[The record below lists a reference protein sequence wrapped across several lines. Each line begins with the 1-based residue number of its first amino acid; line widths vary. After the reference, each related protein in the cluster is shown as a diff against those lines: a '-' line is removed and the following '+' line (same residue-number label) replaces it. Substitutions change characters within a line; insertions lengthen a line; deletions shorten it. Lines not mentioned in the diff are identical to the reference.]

1 MLYQNEQYLKEAVKT
16 KTNSQIAKENNISA
30 DTVAY
35 WLRKYNIKKYK
46 KIAPYMNKTYMVKLY
61 NKYRSGK
68 KISKLLNCNE
78 KTIYA
83 WLEKHGIDTSET
95 GSQGARKHFYN
106 ENYFKK
112 IDTERKA
119 YFLGFILADGC
130 VYLGANKNSYRFQM
144 NLQTQDKYILEEL
157 QKDIGSD
164 YKIQDKKKGYKKNG
178 DPILISLLKINSS
191 KLCEDLMKLGI
202 IPRKSMKQEMKED
215 LIPNNLI
222 KHFIRGYFDGN
233 GSCSLYPNNSNM
245 SLNFLASKKL
255 CNQIDEILI
264 KNNINKNVLF
274 KNSLSNELY
283 GLRINNTNNK
293 ILLYYYLYENAT
305 IYLKRKKEKFDKFL
319 QYKKSPLIK

>member
-1 MLYQNEQYLKEAVKT
+1 MLYKNEQYLKEAVKT

-30 DTVAY
+30 DTVTY
-35 WLRKYNIKKYK
+35 WLRKYNIKKYEEK
-46 KIAPYMNKTYMVKLY
+46 APYMDKAYMAELY
-61 NKYRSGK
+61 NKYRSGN

-130 VYLGANKNSYRFQM
+130 VYFGTNKNSYRFQM
-144 NLQTQDKYILEEL
+144 NLQAQDRYILEEL
-157 QKDIGSD
+157 QKDIESD
-164 YKIQDKKKGYKKNG
+164 YKIQDKQFGCGKNG

-191 KLCEDLMKLGI
+191 KLCEDLMNLGVV
-202 IPRKSMKQEMKED
+202 PRKSMRQEMKKD
-215 LIPNNLI
+215 LIPDKLI

-233 GSCSLYPNNSNM
+233 GSCSIRKNSI
-245 SLNFLASKKL
+245 SLDFLGSKTICL
-255 CNQIDEILI
+255 QIDEYL
-264 KNNINKNVLF
+264 KSNKINKNVLYGN
-274 KNSLSNELY
+274 KKNELY
-283 GLRINNTNNK
+283 GLRINNTDNK
-293 ILLYYYLYENAT
+293 ILLYYYLYKDAT
-305 IYLKRKKEKFDKFL
+305 IYLKRKKEKFDKFI
-319 QYKKSPLIK
+319 QCKKSPLIK

>member
-1 MLYQNEQYLKEAVKT
+1 MLYKNEQYLKEAVKT

-30 DTVAY
+30 DTVTY
-35 WLRKYNIKKYK
+35 WLRKYNIKKYEEK
-46 KIAPYMNKTYMVKLY
+46 APYMDKAYMAELY
-61 NKYRSGK
+61 NKYRSGN

-130 VYLGANKNSYRFQM
+130 VYFETNKNSYRFQM
-144 NLQTQDKYILEEL
+144 NLQAQDRYILEEL
-157 QKDIGSD
+157 QKDIEFD
-164 YKIQDKKKGYKKNG
+164 YKIQDKQFGCGKNG

-191 KLCEDLMKLGI
+191 KLCEDLMNLGVV
-202 IPRKSMKQEMKED
+202 PRKSMRQEMKKD
-215 LIPNNLI
+215 LIPDKLI

-233 GSCSLYPNNSNM
+233 GSCSIRKNSI
-245 SLNFLASKKL
+245 SLDFLGSKTICL
-255 CNQIDEILI
+255 QIDEYL
-264 KNNINKNVLF
+264 KLNKINKNVLYGN
-274 KNSLSNELY
+274 KKNELY
-283 GLRINNTNNK
+283 GLRINNTDNK
-293 ILLYYYLYENAT
+293 ILLYYYLYKDAT

-319 QYKKSPLIK
+319 QCKKSPLIK

>member
-1 MLYQNEQYLKEAVKT
+1 MLYKNEQYLKEAIKT

-30 DTVAY
+30 DTVTY
-35 WLRKYNIKKYK
+35 WLRKYNIKKYEEK
-46 KIAPYMNKTYMVKLY
+46 APYMNKAYMIELY
-61 NKYRSGK
+61 NKYRSGN

-130 VYLGANKNSYRFQM
+130 VYFGTNKNSYRFQM
-144 NLQTQDKYILEEL
+144 NLQAQDRYILEEL
-157 QKDIGSD
+157 QKDIESD
-164 YKIQDKKKGYKKNG
+164 YKIQDKQFGCSKNG

-191 KLCEDLMKLGI
+191 KLCEDLMSLGVV
-202 IPRKSMKQEMKED
+202 PRKSMRQEMKKD
-215 LIPNNLI
+215 LIPDKLI

-233 GSCSLYPNNSNM
+233 GSCSIRKNSI
-245 SLNFLASKKL
+245 SLDFLGSKTICL
-255 CNQIDEILI
+255 QIDEYL
-264 KNNINKNVLF
+264 KLNKINKNVLYGN
-274 KNSLSNELY
+274 KKNELY
-283 GLRINNTNNK
+283 GLRINNTDNK
-293 ILLYYYLYENAT
+293 ILLYYYLYKDAT

-319 QYKKSPLIK
+319 QCKKSPLIK

>member
-1 MLYQNEQYLKEAVKT
+1 MLYKNEQYLKEAVKT
-16 KTNSQIAKENNISA
+16 KTNSQIAKENNISV
-30 DTVAY
+30 DTVTY
-35 WLRKYNIKKYK
+35 WLRKYNIRKYE
-46 KIAPYMNKTYMVKLY
+46 KIAPYMNKEYMVKLY
-61 NKYRSGK
+61 NEYKSGN

-78 KTIYA
+78 KTIYT
-83 WLEKHGIDTSET
+83 WLEKHEINTSET

-130 VYLGANKNSYRFQM
+130 IYLGANKNSYRFQM
-144 NLQTQDKYILEEL
+144 NLQIKDRYILEEL

-164 YKIQDKKKGYKKNG
+164 YKIQDKQFGYNKEG
-178 DPILISLLKINSS
+178 DPKFASLLKINSS
-191 KLCEDLMKLGI
+191 KLCEDLINLGV

-233 GSCSLYPNNSNM
+233 GSCSLCKNNNIA
-245 SLNFLASKKL
+245 LNFLASKKL
-255 CNQIDEILI
+255 CNQIDKILT

-274 KNSLSNELY
+274 KHNFSNNLY
-283 GLRINNTNNK
+283 GLRINNTENK
-293 ILLYYYLYENAT
+293 ILLYYYLYKDAT
-305 IYLKRKKEKFDKFL
+305 IYLKRKKEKFDKFI
-319 QYKKSPLIK
+319 QYKMSPLIK

>member
-35 WLRKYNIKKYK
+35 WLRKYNIKKYEE
-46 KIAPYMNKTYMVKLY
+46 IAPYMNKAYMVELY

-83 WLEKHGIDTSET
+83 WLEKHEIDTSET

-106 ENYFKK
+106 EDYFKK

-130 VYLGANKNSYRFQM
+130 VYLGVNKNSYRFQM

-164 YKIQDKKKGYKKNG
+164 YKIQDKQFGYKKNG
-178 DPILISLLKINSS
+178 DPKFISLLKINSS
-191 KLCEDLMKLGI
+191 KLCEDLINLGV
-202 IPRKSMKQEMKED
+202 IPRKSMKQEMKKN
-215 LIPNNLI
+215 LIPNKLI
-222 KHFIRGYFDGN
+222 SHFIRGYFDGN
-233 GSCSLYPNNSNM
+233 GSCSIRKNLI
-245 SLNFLASKKL
+245 SLDFFGSKTICL
-255 CNQIDEILI
+255 QIDEYL
-264 KNNINKNVLF
+264 KLNNINKNVLYGNN
-274 KNSLSNELY
+274 KNELY
-283 GLRINNTNNK
+283 GLRINNTDNK
-293 ILLYYYLYENAT
+293 ILLYYYLYEDAT

>member
-1 MLYQNEQYLKEAVKT
+1 MLYKNEQYLKEAVKT
-16 KTNSQIAKENNISA
+16 KNNSQIAKENNISV
-30 DTVAY
+30 DTVTY
-35 WLRKYNIKKYK
+35 WLRKYNIRKYE
-46 KIAPYMNKTYMVKLY
+46 KIAPYMNKEYMVKLY
-61 NKYRSGK
+61 NKYKSGN

-83 WLEKHGIDTSET
+83 WLEKHGVNTSET

-106 ENYFKK
+106 EDYFKK

-130 VYLGANKNSYRFQM
+130 IYLGANKNSYRFQM
-144 NLQTQDKYILEEL
+144 NLQIKDRYILEEL

-164 YKIQDKKKGYKKNG
+164 YKIQDKQFGNNKDGNPKFA
-178 DPILISLLKINSS
+178 SLLKINSS
-191 KLCEDLMKLGI
+191 KLCEDLINLGV

-215 LIPNNLI
+215 LIPNNLV

-233 GSCSLYPNNSNM
+233 GSCSLCQNNNNIA
-245 SLNFLASKKL
+245 LNFLASEKL
-255 CNQIDEILI
+255 CNQIDKILI

-274 KNSLSNELY
+274 KHNLSNDLY
-283 GLRINNTNNK
+283 GLRINNTENK
-293 ILLYYYLYENAT
+293 ISLYYYLYKNAT
-305 IYLKRKKEKFDKFL
+305 IYLKRKKEKFDKFI

>member
-1 MLYQNEQYLKEAVKT
+1 MLYQNEQYLKEAVKI

-35 WLRKYNIKKYK
+35 WLRKYNIKKYEE
-46 KIAPYMNKTYMVKLY
+46 IAPYMNKAYMVELY

-106 ENYFKK
+106 EDYFKK

-164 YKIQDKKKGYKKNG
+164 YKIQDKQFGYKKNG
-178 DPILISLLKINSS
+178 DPKFISLLKINSS
-191 KLCEDLMKLGI
+191 KLCEDLINLGV
-202 IPRKSMKQEMKED
+202 IPRKSMKQEMKKN
-215 LIPNNLI
+215 LIPNKLI
-222 KHFIRGYFDGN
+222 SHFIRGYFDGN
-233 GSCSLYPNNSNM
+233 GSCSIRKNLI
-245 SLNFLASKKL
+245 SLDFFGSKTICL
-255 CNQIDEILI
+255 QIDEYL
-264 KNNINKNVLF
+264 KLNNINKNVLYGNN
-274 KNSLSNELY
+274 KNELY
-283 GLRINNTNNK
+283 GLRINNTDNK
-293 ILLYYYLYENAT
+293 ILLYYYLYEDAT

>member
-1 MLYQNEQYLKEAVKT
+1 MLYKNEQYLKEAVKT

-35 WLRKYNIKKYK
+35 WLRKYNIKKYEET
-46 KIAPYMNKTYMVKLY
+46 APYMNKAYMIKLY
-61 NKYRSGK
+61 NKYKSGN

-144 NLQTQDKYILEEL
+144 NLQIQDKYILEEL

-164 YKIQDKKKGYKKNG
+164 YKIQDKQFGYKKNG
-178 DPILISLLKINSS
+178 NPKFISLLKINSS
-191 KLCEDLMKLGI
+191 KLCEDLINLGV
-202 IPRKSMKQEMKED
+202 IPRKSMKQKMEEK

-233 GSCSLYPNNSNM
+233 GSCSIRKNLI
-245 SLNFLASKKL
+245 SLDFFGSKIICL
-255 CNQIDEILI
+255 QIDKYL
-264 KNNINKNVLF
+264 KLNNINKNVLYGN
-274 KNSLSNELY
+274 KKNELY
-283 GLRINNTNNK
+283 GLRINNTDNK
-293 ILLYYYLYENAT
+293 ILLYYYLYEDAT

>member
-35 WLRKYNIKKYK
+35 WLRKYNIKKYEE
-46 KIAPYMNKTYMVKLY
+46 IAPYMNKAYMVELY

-78 KTIYA
+78 KTIYT

-112 IDTERKA
+112 INTERKA

-164 YKIQDKKKGYKKNG
+164 YKIQDKQFGYKKNG
-178 DPILISLLKINSS
+178 DPKFISLLKINSS
-191 KLCEDLMKLGI
+191 KLCEDLINLGV
-202 IPRKSMKQEMKED
+202 IPRKSMKQEVKKD
-215 LIPNNLI
+215 LIPNKLI
-222 KHFIRGYFDGN
+222 SHFIRGYFDGN
-233 GSCSLYPNNSNM
+233 GSCSIRKNLI
-245 SLNFLASKKL
+245 SLDFFGSKIICLQINEYLKL
-255 CNQIDEILI
+255 
-264 KNNINKNVLF
+264 NNINKNVLYGNN
-274 KNSLSNELY
+274 KNELY
-283 GLRINNTNNK
+283 GLRINNTDNK
-293 ILLYYYLYENAT
+293 ILLYYYLYEDAT

>member
-1 MLYQNEQYLKEAVKT
+1 MLYKDEQYLKEAVKT

-30 DTVAY
+30 DTVTY
-35 WLRKYNIKKYK
+35 WLRKYNIKKYEEK
-46 KIAPYMNKTYMVKLY
+46 APYMDKAYMVELY
-61 NKYRSGK
+61 DRYRSGN

-78 KTIYA
+78 KTIYI

-130 VYLGANKNSYRFQM
+130 IYLGANKNSYRFQM
-144 NLQTQDKYILEEL
+144 NLQIKDRYILEEL

-164 YKIQDKKKGYKKNG
+164 YKIQDKQFGYNKDGNLKFA
-178 DPILISLLKINSS
+178 SLLKINSS
-191 KLCEDLMKLGI
+191 KLCEDLINLGV

-215 LIPNNLI
+215 LIPNNLV

-233 GSCSLYPNNSNM
+233 GSCSLCQNNNNIA
-245 SLNFLASKKL
+245 LNFLASKKL
-255 CNQIDEILI
+255 CNQIDKILT

-274 KNSLSNELY
+274 KHNLSNDLY
-283 GLRINNTNNK
+283 GLRINNTENK
-293 ILLYYYLYENAT
+293 ILLYYYLYKNAT

-319 QYKKSPLIK
+319 QCKKSPLIK

>member
-35 WLRKYNIKKYK
+35 WLRKYNIKKYEE
-46 KIAPYMNKTYMVKLY
+46 IAPYMNKEYMVELY

-106 ENYFKK
+106 EDYFKK

-144 NLQTQDKYILEEL
+144 NLQIQDKYVLEEL

-164 YKIQDKKKGYKKNG
+164 YKIQDKQFGYKKNG
-178 DPILISLLKINSS
+178 DPRFISLLKINSS
-191 KLCEDLMKLGI
+191 KLCEDLINLGV
-202 IPRKSMKQEMKED
+202 IPRKSMKQEVKKN
-215 LIPNNLI
+215 LIPNKLI
-222 KHFIRGYFDGN
+222 SHFIRGYFDGN
-233 GSCSLYPNNSNM
+233 KKKF
-245 SLNFLASKKL
+245 NFFRFFWK
-255 CNQIDEILI
+255 
-264 KNNINKNVLF
+264 
-274 KNSLSNELY
+274 
-283 GLRINNTNNK
+283 
-293 ILLYYYLYENAT
+293 
-305 IYLKRKKEKFDKFL
+305 
-319 QYKKSPLIK
+319 

>member
-1 MLYQNEQYLKEAVKT
+1 MLYKNEQYLKEAVKT

-30 DTVAY
+30 DTVTY
-35 WLRKYNIKKYK
+35 WLRKYNIKKYEEK
-46 KIAPYMNKTYMVKLY
+46 APYMDKAYMAELY
-61 NKYRSGK
+61 NKYRSGN

-130 VYLGANKNSYRFQM
+130 VYFGTNKNSYRFQM
-144 NLQTQDKYILEEL
+144 NLQAQDRYILEEL
-157 QKDIGSD
+157 QKDIESD
-164 YKIQDKKKGYKKNG
+164 YKIQDKQFGCDKNG

-191 KLCEDLMKLGI
+191 KLCEDLMNLGVV
-202 IPRKSMKQEMKED
+202 PRKSMRQEIKKD
-215 LIPNNLI
+215 LISDRLI

-233 GSCSLYPNNSNM
+233 GSCSIRKNSI
-245 SLNFLASKKL
+245 SLDFLGSKTICL
-255 CNQIDEILI
+255 QIDEYL
-264 KNNINKNVLF
+264 KLNKINKNVLYGN
-274 KNSLSNELY
+274 KKNELY
-283 GLRINNTNNK
+283 GLRINNTDNK
-293 ILLYYYLYENAT
+293 ILLYYYLYKDAT

-319 QYKKSPLIK
+319 QCKKSPLIK

>member
-1 MLYQNEQYLKEAVKT
+1 MLYKNEQYLKEAVKT

-35 WLRKYNIKKYK
+35 WLRKYNIKKYEE
-46 KIAPYMNKTYMVKLY
+46 IAPYMNKIYMTELY
-61 NKYRSGK
+61 NKYRSGS
-68 KISKLLNCNE
+68 KISELLNCNE
-78 KTIYA
+78 KTIYR

-106 ENYFKK
+106 EDYFKK

-144 NLQTQDKYILEEL
+144 NLQIQDKYILEEL

-164 YKIQDKKKGYKKNG
+164 YKIQDKQFGYKKNG
-178 DPILISLLKINSS
+178 NPKFISLLKINSS
-191 KLCEDLMKLGI
+191 KLCEDLINLGV
-202 IPRKSMKQEMKED
+202 IPRKSMKQKMKEK

-233 GSCSLYPNNSNM
+233 GSCSIRKNLI
-245 SLNFLASKKL
+245 SLDFFGSKTICL
-255 CNQIDEILI
+255 QIDKYLKI
-264 KNNINKNVLF
+264 NNINKNVLHEN
-274 KNSLSNELY
+274 KKNELY
-283 GLRINNTNNK
+283 GLRINNTDTK

-305 IYLKRKKEKFDKFL
+305 IYLKRKKEKFDQFL

>member
-1 MLYQNEQYLKEAVKT
+1 MLYQNEQYLKKTVKT

-35 WLRKYNIKKYK
+35 WLKKYNIKKHEEK
-46 KIAPYMNKTYMVKLY
+46 APYMNKAYMIKLY
-61 NKYRSGK
+61 NKYKSGN

-78 KTIYA
+78 KTIYT

-119 YFLGFILADGC
+119 YFLGFILANGC
-130 VYLGANKNSYRFQM
+130 VYFGANKNSYRFQM
-144 NLQTQDKYILEEL
+144 NLQSQDRYILEEL

-178 DPILISLLKINSS
+178 DPLLISLLKINSS
-191 KLCEDLMKLGI
+191 KLCEDLINLGV
-202 IPRKSMKQEMKED
+202 IPRKSMKQEMKKK
-215 LIPNNLI
+215 LIPDNLI

-233 GSCSLYPNNSNM
+233 GSCSLHLKNLA
-245 SLNFLASKKL
+245 LNFLASKKL
-255 CNQIDEILI
+255 CNQINEILI

-274 KNSLSNELY
+274 RHNLSNELY
-283 GLRINNTNNK
+283 GLRINNTDNK
-293 ILLYYYLYENAT
+293 ILLYYYLYEDAT

>member
-1 MLYQNEQYLKEAVKT
+1 MLYKNEQYLKEAVKT

-30 DTVAY
+30 DTVTY
-35 WLRKYNIKKYK
+35 WLRKYNIKKYEEK
-46 KIAPYMNKTYMVKLY
+46 APYMDKAYMAELY
-61 NKYRSGK
+61 NKYRSGN

-130 VYLGANKNSYRFQM
+130 VYFGTNKNSYRFQM
-144 NLQTQDKYILEEL
+144 NLQAQDRYILEEL
-157 QKDIGSD
+157 QKDIESD
-164 YKIQDKKKGYKKNG
+164 YKIQDKQFGCDKNG

-191 KLCEDLMKLGI
+191 KLCEDLMNLGVV
-202 IPRKSMKQEMKED
+202 PRKSMRQEMKKD
-215 LIPNNLI
+215 LIPDKLI

-233 GSCSLYPNNSNM
+233 GSCSIRKNSI
-245 SLNFLASKKL
+245 SLDFLGSKTICL
-255 CNQIDEILI
+255 QIDEYL
-264 KNNINKNVLF
+264 KSNKINKNVLYGN
-274 KNSLSNELY
+274 KKNELY
-283 GLRINNTNNK
+283 GLRINNTDNK
-293 ILLYYYLYENAT
+293 ILLYYYLYKDAT

>member
-35 WLRKYNIKKYK
+35 WLRKYNIKKYEE
-46 KIAPYMNKTYMVKLY
+46 IGPYMNKAYMVELY

-78 KTIYA
+78 KTIYT

-164 YKIQDKKKGYKKNG
+164 YKIQDKQFGYKKNG
-178 DPILISLLKINSS
+178 DPKFISLLKINSS
-191 KLCEDLMKLGI
+191 KLCEDLINLGV
-202 IPRKSMKQEMKED
+202 IPRKSMKQEVKKK
-215 LIPNNLI
+215 LIPDKLI
-222 KHFIRGYFDGN
+222 SHFIRGYFDGN
-233 GSCSLYPNNSNM
+233 GSCSIRKNLI
-245 SLNFLASKKL
+245 SLDFFGSKTICL
-255 CNQIDEILI
+255 QIDEYL
-264 KNNINKNVLF
+264 KLNNINKNVLYGNN
-274 KNSLSNELY
+274 KNELY
-283 GLRINNTNNK
+283 GLRINNTDNK
-293 ILLYYYLYENAT
+293 ILLYYYLYEDAT